1 MAAVTA
7 PGGSGRHAARQPGE
21 ASGGRQTGA
30 RTRPRSAADR
40 RRAGRV
46 PAGHR
51 PRGGDCRRCR
61 RDPLGTP
68 RAPGGRWRPP
78 ATGTSAPRAA
88 RTDRRAGS
96 GTGRLTRST
105 SGGTV
110 NAAATSPDEESLVT
124 EEARIGPTDRPIRVL
139 IAEDEAL
146 IRLDLKEMLLEE
158 GFDVVAEV
166 SDGAT
171 AVRLARELRPDLC
184 ILDLKMPVMDG
195 IQAAEQITKERLS
208 AVLILTAF
216 SQRDLIDKARRAGAM
231 AYLVKPFQKHDLL
244 PAIQIA
250 AGRFKDL
257 QGLEDQVGDLTD
269 RLEARKLVERA
280 KGLLQEHEGMTEPA
294 AFRWLQK
301 TAMERRLAMK
311 AVASQVVERYETQ
324 S

>member
-1 MAAVTA
+1 MNA
-7 PGGSGRHAARQPGE
+7 P
-21 ASGGRQTGA
+21 T
-30 RTRPRSAADR
+30 
-40 RRAGRV
+40 
-46 PAGHR
+46 
-51 PRGGDCRRCR
+51 
-61 RDPLGTP
+61 TP
-68 RAPGGRWRPP
+68 PIDEENPVNEE
-78 ATGTSAPRAA
+78 APR
-88 RTDRRAGS
+88 R
-96 GTGRLTRST
+96 
-105 SGGTV
+105 
-110 NAAATSPDEESLVT
+110 
-124 EEARIGPTDRPIRVL
+124 PTDRPIRVL

-195 IQAAEQITKERLS
+195 IQAAEQVTRERLS

-280 KGLLQEHEGMTEPA
+280 KGLLQQHESMTEPA

-301 TAMERRLAMK
+301 TAMERRLSMK
-311 AVASQVVERYETQ
+311 DVATQVVERYAEGQ
-324 S
+324 

>member
-1 MAAVTA
+1 MTA
-7 PGGSGRHAARQPGE
+7 PTTPTPGE
-21 ASGGRQTGA
+21 ENVVSEAPK
-30 RTRPRSAADR
+30 RP
-40 RRAGRV
+40 G
-46 PAGHR
+46 
-51 PRGGDCRRCR
+51 
-61 RDPLGTP
+61 
-68 RAPGGRWRPP
+68 
-78 ATGTSAPRAA
+78 
-88 RTDRRAGS
+88 
-96 GTGRLTRST
+96 
-105 SGGTV
+105 
-110 NAAATSPDEESLVT
+110 
-124 EEARIGPTDRPIRVL
+124 DRPIRVL

-195 IQAAEQITKERLS
+195 IQAAEQVTRERLS

-280 KGLLQEHEGMTEPA
+280 KGLLQEHEQMSEPA

-301 TAMERRLAMK
+301 TAMERRLSMK
-311 AVASQVVERYETQ
+311 DVAAQVVERYAEN
-324 S
+324 

>member
-1 MAAVTA
+1 VNAQA
-7 PGGSGRHAARQPGE
+7 
-21 ASGGRQTGA
+21 
-30 RTRPRSAADR
+30 TRPEGETQVNEAA
-40 RRAGRV
+40 
-46 PAGHR
+46 
-51 PRGGDCRRCR
+51 
-61 RDPLGTP
+61 
-68 RAPGGRWRPP
+68 
-78 ATGTSAPRAA
+78 
-88 RTDRRAGS
+88 
-96 GTGRLTRST
+96 
-105 SGGTV
+105 
-110 NAAATSPDEESLVT
+110 
-124 EEARIGPTDRPIRVL
+124 DRPIRVL

-158 GFDVVAEV
+158 GFNVVAEV

-195 IQAAEQITKERLS
+195 IQAAEQVTKERLS

-216 SQRDLIDKARRAGAM
+216 SQRDLIEKARRAGAM

-269 RLEARKLVERA
+269 QLEARKVVERA
-280 KGLLQEHEGMTEPA
+280 KGLLQEHEGMAEPA

-301 TAMERRLAMK
+301 TAMERRLSMK
-311 AVASQVVERYETQ
+311 AVAAQVIERYQDEDD
-324 S
+324 